1 MRAKRSQGVWDYLW
15 ETSQMA
21 VTLAQ
26 LTSYFTN
33 ANAGSAPTAA
43 QTAALTGIFNQN
55 ATSALS
61 DAAAYQAALNLGSDA
76 TTAVS
81 VQTYQYFLG
90 FAPSQAGLAA
100 LNAAYVG
107 AGSQAG
113 FNPENRYIAQSVSLA
128 LQNPTAKAAFE
139 AKVGSL
145 SFSDAATLVYN
156 EIVGSTAAA
165 AAGLNVPAAVA
176 FLTSASAIEY
186 YTNFV
191 KVNAGLGANPSAA
204 DVNLAVKA
212 ALVGAIMNAAT
223 AFNGGAGVGSYAV
236 AANNLVTDLAD
247 DGVLTANNAAGINL
261 FASYGTIPVIPTPPV
276 TYTLS
281 VDSPTVTEGNSGT
294 KVITFT
300 LNLGA
305 APSEAITVNY
315 QTLTTGT
322 ATSGEDFVAD
332 AGVVTFVAGQSVAT
346 VSVTVNGDT
355 AFEANET
362 VLVKFTGTRL
372 AGEVTAT
379 GTINNDDVNPA
390 TQPVNKALTV
400 SATDVV
406 EGAGGDDVFIGQVGT
421 TTTLHAS
428 DKVSGGAGADLLR
441 VVTDAAAATTI
452 QGFTVTG
459 VETLEVQAQG
469 AAATVGLEN
478 VDSALATIR
487 SSSSNAALTVK
498 NVGQLVGVEIVNAL
512 NSQNVTI
519 AYKAAAV
526 SNAADTQNIALNGNA
541 IGALK
546 IGSDNDTLTDASG
559 GNTGIE
565 TIAITATG
573 SASSIG
579 TLNSTASTVNV
590 SGTQNLT
597 IGALNGAVTKVGA
610 AGFTGN
616 LNATLGAPTA
626 AMTQANTVVTVES
639 GAGADTLNLAA
650 NTLKVNVS
658 AGAGNDTVNL
668 GANLT
673 NEDTVAGGD
682 GADTLQVTELS
693 VAANGTNNAAGE
705 KLKNVSS
712 VETLAFTSVTGG
724 TLNAGVQST
733 TNAAGTSATAAGVT
747 TYDFQGGLN
756 ADVALTGVADNT
768 TVIVNGRTT
777 AVGGASKNISVT
789 NATNGTADTLNV
801 TLTTDVNDRAIG
813 TLTAKHETLNITAA
827 DSNTTVTDNT
837 LPVVDLVTIGTITD
851 DDLKTLNV
859 SGSASVTVTN
869 QITAG
874 ALTTVNAGALTGN
887 LTVNIDDSDDVSTA
901 TAQNVA
907 VTSGAGNDSITIG
920 GANNFGAYTI
930 NTGAGNDQVAITSAA
945 TATVTHTITTGNTAT
960 GGAGSVKVNDG
971 VAGVVKSVVTTGTGN
986 WTVTTSGGAD
996 LITTNSGN
1004 DIITTGGGND
1014 TVVAGAGN
1022 DVITAGNGVVGAA
1035 GAGIVSIDAGAGNDT
1050 INFVF
1055 SELPGQEG
1063 LTSADTVIG
1072 GDGADK
1078 VVITSGGATMAD
1090 SIFNNWTSVETL
1102 ELGNGANILTLNAL
1116 AQRAGLAT
1124 VVGNAGNDDVA
1135 VGEGFTGN
1143 LTVNLNNT
1151 GNDSVRGAQAT
1162 GSINVVA
1169 NASQITAGDLIT
1181 GSNTNTADTLT
1192 LTADNGTANL
1202 SGVTK
1207 VETVTIVANTGA
1219 NLTNGVNIVV
1229 GSDNVIDA
1237 TKSLTVNAANLGATN
1252 GALNYDGSAVATATK
1267 SQVVTGSSLND
1278 TIVGG
1283 AGNDSIS
1290 GGVGNDEIRGGLGKD
1305 TLSGGTGNDTF
1316 IYTSTDYGTNN
1327 ADTITDFTAGT
1338 QLAPVDKISIAGVNV
1353 NYVGAFSSFGAA
1365 QGAITQGGGVEAVLD
1380 TSTGTLWVDVNDDGT
1395 LNANDLQIV
1404 MTGVT
1409 TLSNSNFINPS
1420 QAYKITGAANV
1431 LKNNADSGSVN
1442 ATGLAPDT
1450 LQISDTANL
1459 SNRVITGFTSVTIDA
1474 AANVTMTSTQHAT
1487 TVLGGGATVTAT
1499 GNQGVTI
1506 SNVDGAIVGRADIES
1521 YTVQG
1526 NSGFTLGSLAQNV
1539 TENGGGASTL
1549 TFGGSAYTGT
1559 FTNFGVGDAYK
1570 VVNNT
1575 NLSGVTGLTQGAVD
1589 LQNGAVTI
1597 TLNANQNGSLTFAN
1611 GAGAQTVVVSAA
1623 DTFNADA
1630 QIETYTVVGA
1640 SDVTVLAATNVNG
1653 QDGTDQTVTLAGGT
1667 NFTGNYALGTGTDV
1681 MTITAGAGL
1690 NTSIAGVNGGNVTT
1704 AETLNITAVQAY
1716 NVTMT
1721 RAQHD
1726 AFTTVNING
1735 TDDRI
1740 TLSDAGPVTGKV
1752 NISNYTVAAGTNFT
1766 AGAAAQNVTF
1776 AAAAGTDTL
1785 NLAGLTYTGTV
1796 NNLQNTDSVVL
1807 ANNANITGA
1816 TGVATG
1822 LLTLAGG
1829 ASVTMTEA
1837 QHDGFVAAGAF
1848 TGAGTDT
1855 ISIAAGDLVDIA
1867 ASSVVEN
1874 YILGNDTNGASN
1886 AVLITGLSGAQTL
1899 NAVSNDDAVTAQ
1911 VIGTFTGTL
1920 TGEATAADVVR
1931 LANGANIAGG
1941 TIGAGFV
1948 GLTFDGTTASMTGAQ
1963 YAAFTGTITASA
1975 TETLTIT
1982 TGNVTVASA
1991 QQLKIEN
1998 FTLSNVGN
2006 DIFTRTFANTATEST
2021 TVDISAG
2028 GADTIRFDNTTID
2041 TGTGVLNVNGFSAA
2055 NDKAFLEIG
2064 GTNLATSFVSITAAN
2079 KAAAGTNLATGAVI
2093 EVNVDIGEIL
2103 TPTNDAAVLNLLNQ
2117 ALANG
2122 GSNADIAANGN
2133 YGVVLYNGGN
2143 AYLYEIRTGAGANGT
2158 GGGDDIVELVG
2169 VLNNVGN
2176 GALVGTNFI

>member
-1 MRAKRSQGVWDYLW
+1 
-15 ETSQMA
+15 MA

-33 ANAGSAPTAA
+33 ANAGTAPTAA

-107 AGSQAG
+107 SGSQAG

-128 LQNPTAKAAFE
+128 LQNPTAKAAFA

-247 DGVLTANNAAGINL
+247 DGVLTANNVNGINL

-346 VSVTVNGDT
+346 VSVTVNGDV

-372 AGEVTAT
+372 TGEVTAT

-487 SSSSNAALTVK
+487 SSSSNADLTVK
-498 NVGQLVGVEIVNAL
+498 NVGQLVGVEVVNAL
-512 NSQNVTI
+512 NSRDVTI
-519 AYKAAAV
+519 AYKASAV
-526 SNAADTQNIALNGNA
+526 SGTADTQNIALNGNA

-546 IGSDNDTLTDASG
+546 VGSNNDALNDVST

-573 SASSIG
+573 AASTVAS
-579 TLNSTASTVNV
+579 LNSTASTVNV
-590 SGTQNLT
+590 SGNQNLT

-616 LNATLGAPTA
+616 LTATLGAPTA

-733 TNAAGTSATAAGVT
+733 TNLAGTSATAAGVT

-756 ADVALTGVADNT
+756 AGVTLTGVADNT

-777 AVGGASKNISVT
+777 AVGGAGNNISVT
-789 NATNGTADTLNV
+789 NATDGTADTLNV

-827 DSNTTVTDNT
+827 DSNTTVTDAT
-837 LPVVDLVTIGTITD
+837 GTAVDVVTIGTITD
-851 DDLKTLNV
+851 ADLKTLNV

-869 QITAG
+869 IITAG
-874 ALTTVNAGALTGN
+874 ALTAVNAGGLTGN
-887 LTVNIDDSDDVSTA
+887 LTINVDDADDVSTA

-907 VTSGAGNDSITIG
+907 VTSGAGNDTITVG
-920 GANNFGAYTI
+920 SNNNFGAYTV
-930 NTGAGNDQVAITSAA
+930 NTGSGNDTVTLNSAA
-945 TATVTHTITTGNTAT
+945 AASVTHTVTTGNTAT
-960 GGAGSVKVNDG
+960 GGAGTVTVTGGANT
-971 VAGVVKSVVTTGTGN
+971 KSVVTTGTGN
-986 WTVTTSGGAD
+986 WTVTTAGGAD
-996 LITTNSGN
+996 VVTTNSGN
-1004 DIITTGGGND
+1004 DIITLGGGND
-1014 TVVAGAGN
+1014 TVSAGAGN
-1022 DVITAGNGVVGAA
+1022 DTITTGI
-1035 GAGIVSIDAGAGNDT
+1035 GIVSVDAGAGNDT
-1050 INFVF
+1050 INFTY
-1055 SELPGQEG
+1055 SDIPGNEG

-1072 GDGADK
+1072 GDGTDK
-1078 VVITSGGATMAD
+1078 VVITSGGATLAD
-1090 SIFNNWTSVETL
+1090 SIFNNWSSVETL

-1124 VVGNAGNDDVA
+1124 VVGNAGADDIG

-1143 LTVNLNNT
+1143 LTINLNNT
-1151 GNDSVRGAQAT
+1151 GNDTVRGAQAT

-1169 NASQITAGDLIT
+1169 NASQITAGDVIT

-1202 SGVTK
+1202 SGLSK
-1207 VETVTIVANTGA
+1207 VETVTIVANTGV
-1219 NLTNGVNIVV
+1219 NVTNGVNIVV

-1237 TKSLTVNAANLGATN
+1237 NKSLTVNASALGTTN
-1252 GALNYDGSAVATATK
+1252 GALNYIGTAVTTATK
-1267 SQVVTGSSLND
+1267 AQFVTGSSLAD
-1278 TIVGG
+1278 TIHGG
-1283 AGNDSIS
+1283 SGNDSIS
-1290 GGVGNDEIRGGLGKD
+1290 GGAGDDKIRGYTGKD
-1305 TLSGGTGNDTF
+1305 TLDGGAGNDTF
-1316 IYTSTDYGTNN
+1316 YYTN
-1327 ADTITDFTAGT
+1327 ADAGSANVDTINNFAAGT
-1338 QLAPVDKISIAGVNV
+1338 QATPIDKIAVAGVNV
-1353 NYVGAFSSFGAA
+1353 TYSGAFASFGAA
-1365 QGAITQGGGVEAVLD
+1365 QGGITNGGGVEAVLD
-1380 TSTGTLWVDVNDDGT
+1380 TSSNTLWIDLNDDGT
-1395 LNANDLQIV
+1395 LNAQDIQIV
-1404 MTGVT
+1404 LTGVT
-1409 TLSNSNFINPS
+1409 SLNQSNFINAS
-1420 QAYKITGAANV
+1420 LTGDAFQVTNAANV
-1431 LKNNADSGSVN
+1431 LKNTTDSGSVN
-1442 ATGLAPDT
+1442 ATAGTVLDT
-1450 LQISDTANL
+1450 LQL
-1459 SNRVITGFTSVTIDA
+1459 SNGADLSARAITGFSSTTIDA
-1474 AANVTMTSTQHAT
+1474 GATVTMTSAQHDT
-1487 TVLGGGATVTAT
+1487 TVLGGSYTATGAQTINLSNVATVT
-1499 GNQGVTI
+1499 GK
-1506 SNVDGAIVGRADIES
+1506 ADIET
-1521 YTVQG
+1521 YGVQG
-1526 NSGFTLGSLAQNV
+1526 TSVFTLGAVGQNV
-1539 TENGGGASTL
+1539 TESTVGASTL
-1549 TFGGSAYTGT
+1549 VFGGLAYTGT
-1559 FTNFGVGDAYK
+1559 FTNFAGGDTYR
-1570 VVNNT
+1570 VVNGT
-1575 NLSGVTGLTQGAVD
+1575 NLSGVTGLTAGVVD
-1589 LQNGAVTI
+1589 LQNGAITV
-1597 TLNANQNGSLTFAN
+1597 TLNQAQNGSLTFTN
-1611 GAGAQTVVVSAA
+1611 GAGVQTVVVSTTDA
-1623 DTFNADA
+1623 FVADA
-1630 QIETYTVVGA
+1630 AIENYQITNG
-1640 SDVTVLAATNVNG
+1640 SNVTVNAATNVT
-1653 QDGTDQTVTLAGGT
+1653 GTLNNTVTVVGGT
-1667 NFTGNYALGTGTDV
+1667 TVTGAYALGGAADTIVITNAAVGTN
-1681 MTITAGAGL
+1681 L
-1690 NTSIAGVNGGNVTT
+1690 AGVNAGAATT
-1704 AETLNITAVQAY
+1704 AETLDISSVQAH

-1721 RAQHD
+1721 VAQHA
-1726 AFTTVNING
+1726 AFTTVTVNG
-1735 TDDRI
+1735 TDDI
-1740 TLSDAGPVTGKV
+1740 VTFSNAGTVTGKATV
-1752 NISNYTVAAGTNFT
+1752 LNYVAVAGTNFT

-1776 AAAAGTDTL
+1776 AAAAGADTL

-1796 NNLQNTDSVVL
+1796 TNLQATDSVVL
-1807 ANNANITGA
+1807 ATGANITGA
-1816 TGVATG
+1816 NGVATG
-1822 LLTLAGG
+1822 LLTLTGG

-1855 ISIAAGDLVDIA
+1855 ITIAAGALVDIA

-1874 YILGNDTNGASN
+1874 YVLGDDTGDN
-1886 AVLITGLSGAQTL
+1886 AVLITGLTGAQTL
-1899 NAVSNDDAVTAQ
+1899 NAVTANDAVTAQ
-1911 VIGTFTGTL
+1911 VTGTFTGTL
-1920 TGEATAADVVR
+1920 TGEGTTADVVR

-1963 YAAFTGTITASA
+1963 YAAFTGTITAGA

-1982 TGNVTVASA
+1982 TAGTVTVASA
-1991 QQLKIEN
+1991 EQLKIEN
-1998 FTLSNVGN
+1998 FTLSNAGN
-2006 DIFTRTFANTATEST
+2006 DTFARTFANGASLAT

-2028 GADTIRFDNTTID
+2028 GTDTIRFNNTSIDN
-2041 TGTGVLNVNGFSAA
+2041 GTAVLTVNGFSAA
-2055 NDKAFLEIG
+2055 NDKSFLEVN
-2064 GTNLATSFVSITAAN
+2064 GTNLASSFVSITAAN
-2079 KAAAGTNLATGAVI
+2079 KAAAGTGLTSGTVVEINT
-2093 EVNVDIGEIL
+2093 DIGEIL
-2103 TPTNDAAVLNLLNQ
+2103 APTNSGAVLSLLNLG
-2117 ALANG
+2117 LANG
-2122 GSNADIAANGN
+2122 GTMGNIANGT
-2133 YGVVLYNGGN
+2133 YGLVLYQGAN
-2143 AYLYEIRTGAGANGT
+2143 AYLYEITIANGDGT
-2158 GGGDDIVELVG
+2158 AGGNDTVELVG
-2169 VLNNVGN
+2169 ILNNVGA
-2176 GALVGTNFI
+2176 GAMVATNFI